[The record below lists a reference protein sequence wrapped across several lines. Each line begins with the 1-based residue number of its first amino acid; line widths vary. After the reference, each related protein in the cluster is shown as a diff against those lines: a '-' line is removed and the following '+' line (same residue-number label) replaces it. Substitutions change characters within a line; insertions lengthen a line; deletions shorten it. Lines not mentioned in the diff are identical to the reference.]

1 MPVAAFRA
9 GGLREKKLGT
19 VVEDMLFP
27 FGSRGEGSRRLL
39 KLRSLLVTSQQGY
52 PTMIMM
58 EFYDLT
64 TTGMRPRP
72 K

>member
-19 VVEDMLFP
+19 VVGDMLFP

-39 KLRSLLVTSQQGY
+39 KLRSLLVTSQLGY